1 MGGVTEVQQTIEAA
15 QELLRTGGT
24 SLPPVLASAIDHLL
38 EESLRYARLPRA
50 ADYPVAWKGGVVA
63 REIVREWGGA

>member
-1 MGGVTEVQQTIEAA
+1 MAGVTEVQKTIEAA

-24 SLPPVLASAIDHLL
+24 SLPPALASSLDALL
-38 EESLRYARLPRA
+38 GESLKWASRPNSPDA
-50 ADYPVAWKGGVVA
+50 VAWKGARVA